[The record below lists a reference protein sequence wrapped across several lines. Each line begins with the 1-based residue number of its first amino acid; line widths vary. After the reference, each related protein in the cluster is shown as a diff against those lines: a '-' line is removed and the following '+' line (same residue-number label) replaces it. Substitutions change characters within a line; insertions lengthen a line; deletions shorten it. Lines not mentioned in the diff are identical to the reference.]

1 MDSPA
6 QRACGIAAG
15 RLNLADYAANFS
27 DAHPALNRSQAL
39 IEAERCYYCYDAP
52 CTTACPTSIDVP
64 AFIARIAQD
73 NVRGAAREI
82 LTANPLGGMC
92 SPRLSHGAAVRAGLR
107 AQHPGRQAGRNW
119 CIATLCDR
127 CLHGLRWCT
136 AVPACRRHGQEG
148 GRGRAGPAA

>member
-1 MDSPA
+1 MARRAPACRGPFHALNPDSGGCTMDSPA

-64 AFIARIAQD
+64 AFI
-73 NVRGAAREI
+73 EI
-82 LTANPLGGMC
+82 
-92 SPRLSHGAAVRAGLR
+92 
-107 AQHPGRQAGRNW
+107 
-119 CIATLCDR
+119 
-127 CLHGLRWCT
+127 
-136 AVPACRRHGQEG
+136 
-148 GRGRAGPAA
+148 GRASCRERV

>member
-82 LTANPLGGMC
+82 LTANPLGGM
-92 SPRLSHGAAVRAGLR
+92 
-107 AQHPGRQAGRNW
+107 
-119 CIATLCDR
+119 
-127 CLHGLRWCT
+127 
-136 AVPACRRHGQEG
+136 
-148 GRGRAGPAA
+148 